1 MFLLFLTPIKDSEN
15 LFFECIP
22 ARSLI
27 HFSLFWGFV
36 HIWVIACKKQL
47 KNELFRRRAFTFTFL
62 AAVVLALLSELVMYL
77 AGVSTLFSNW
87 NLIFDLVGSGLGI
100 LTFRVLYSSCY

>member
-1 MFLLFLTPIKDSEN
+1 MFLVFLTPIEDSEN

-22 ARSLI
+22 ARSII
-27 HFSLFWGFV
+27 HLALFWGFV
-36 HIWVIACKKQL
+36 HTWIIACKKQL

-62 AAVVLALLSELVMYL
+62 AAVVLALLSELVMYVT
-77 AGVSTLFSNW
+77 GISTCFNYW
-87 NLIFDLVGSGLGI
+87 NLIFDLLGSGLGI